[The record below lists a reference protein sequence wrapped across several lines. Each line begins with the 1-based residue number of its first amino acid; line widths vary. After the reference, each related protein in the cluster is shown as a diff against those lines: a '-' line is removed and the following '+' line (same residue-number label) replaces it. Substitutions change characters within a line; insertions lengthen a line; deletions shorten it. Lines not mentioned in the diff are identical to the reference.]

1 MEKKLLIQVRNTKG
15 FTQKEM
21 ADLMAMDVSNYNRR
35 EKGSVIISKDE
46 LGKLAKILD
55 VLFGQIYE
63 PDESHYFVFK
73 DNSIGNYL
81 GTNHNYAIPEYFFR
95 DATQV
100 HSEIRRRNRGTE
112 KESEKPIV
120 KRQRIMAR

>member
-35 EKGSVIISKDE
+35 EKGSVKISKDE
-46 LGKLAKILD
+46 WGKLAKILD

-81 GTNHNYAIPEYFFR
+81 GTNHNYAIPEYFLEM
-95 DATQV
+95 Q
-100 HSEIRRRNRGTE
+100 HKYIQKLEEEIEELKKKVKNRLSKDRE
-112 KESEKPIV
+112 
-120 KRQRIMAR
+120 